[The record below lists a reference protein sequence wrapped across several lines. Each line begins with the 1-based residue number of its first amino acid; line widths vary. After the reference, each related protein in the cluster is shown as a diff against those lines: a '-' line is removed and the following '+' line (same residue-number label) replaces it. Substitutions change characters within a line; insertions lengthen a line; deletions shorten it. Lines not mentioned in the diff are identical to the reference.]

1 LLTHFLF
8 SLVAILAGGINS
20 LAGGG
25 GLITCPLL
33 TLVMP
38 AVAADATSAVG
49 LVLASSLSRR
59 PYGAR
64 GTRSPRSLGAQIWW
78 LLVPSVLG
86 GLVGALLL
94 VYTNERNFTFLVP
107 WLILVGTVLSVIE
120 PRLSRR
126 SSGSSSSRI
135 VSSRLLPL
143 ALVVT
148 LVVAVYGG
156 YFGAGIGILMIS
168 ALSPF
173 GLGDVS
179 RVVPLK
185 NLLIGCLRGVA
196 VAVHIVGGVVNWS
209 YGIPMMVGGLI
220 GGYVGGMVS
229 NRAPRRFLRALVIG
243 SSWLSALASPHTTS
257 GMCTARRS
265 HASGANS
272 GPDTPHADSPTRIR
286 LA

>member
-1 LLTHFLF
+1 
-8 SLVAILAGGINS
+8 
-20 LAGGG
+20 
-25 GLITCPLL
+25 
-33 TLVMP
+33 M
-38 AVAADATSAVG
+38 
-49 LVLASSLSRR
+49 
-59 PYGAR
+59 
-64 GTRSPRSLGAQIWW
+64 
-78 LLVPSVLG
+78 
-86 GLVGALLL
+86 L
-94 VYTNERNFTFLVP
+94 VYTNKRNFTFLVP
-107 WLILVGTVLSVIE
+107 LLILVGTVLSVIE

-168 ALSPF
+168 ALSLF

-185 NLLIGCLRGVA
+185 NLLSGCLRGVA
-196 VAVHIVGGVVNWS
+196 VAVLIVEGVVNWS
-209 YGIPMMVGGLI
+209 YAIPLIVGGLI

-243 SSWLSALASPHTTS
+243 SS
-257 GMCTARRS
+257 
-265 HASGANS
+265 
-272 GPDTPHADSPTRIR
+272 
-286 LA
+286 